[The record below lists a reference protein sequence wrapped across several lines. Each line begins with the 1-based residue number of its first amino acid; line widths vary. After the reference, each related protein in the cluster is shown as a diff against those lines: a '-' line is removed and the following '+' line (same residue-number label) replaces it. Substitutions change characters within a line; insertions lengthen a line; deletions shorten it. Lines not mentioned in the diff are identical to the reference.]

1 MIPGLAI
8 DTDMLCINLE
18 HHLPAEDLLD
28 TIREIIVDYPTCAV
42 ESGEADMKTVMN
54 RVSVLGTLAHLIE
67 ESSFI
72 CK

>member
-1 MIPGLAI
+1 MIPGLTV
-8 DTDMLCINLE
+8 DVEMLRVNLE

-42 ESGEADMKTVMN
+42 ESDEADMRTVMN
-54 RVSVLGTLAHLIE
+54 RVSVLSTLAHLIE